1 MALTNSAKKAARA
14 RKRISA
20 GALAQIGMMQ
30 DGARH
35 AREHR
40 TKAQEDPRV
49 VVINARSRQIG
60 SPKGP
65 VDHPIYGH
73 PCGIAIDHE
82 ARDWDEAQALWSVWH
97 NMDRAHGLF
106 CTRVIEIRRHPAAGR
121 MDLVHDR
128 MEADAASP
136 PADTRSDEERHS
148 DAVNGWRLWEVRVS
162 RLSQEQQLAI
172 MGTMWGRIEPI
183 RSGRILR
190 AGRLMVEGMRHLREQ
205 CKKGR

>member
-1 MALTNSAKKAARA
+1 MARTGIQKKKAREI
-14 RKRISA
+14 KRQTAAS
-20 GALAQIGMMQ
+20 LAKIGMLQ
-30 DGARH
+30 DASRH
-35 AREHR
+35 SREHR
-40 TKAQEDPRV
+40 QKRQEDPRV
-49 VVINARSRQIG
+49 VVIAARSRQVG

-65 VDHPIYGH
+65 IDHPIYGH

-82 ARDWDEAQALWSVWH
+82 AKDWDEAQALWSVWH
-97 NMDRAHGLF
+97 TMDRAHGLH
-106 CTRVIEIRRHPAAGR
+106 CTRVIEVKRHPAAGR

-136 PADTRSDEERHS
+136 PADTRSDEERHR

-172 MGTMWGRIEPI
+172 MGTMWGRIEPV

-190 AGRLMVEGMRHLREQ
+190 AGRLMVEGMRNLREQ
-205 CKKGR
+205 CEKGR